1 MDLVDRLQEKMK
13 HNKMSVTERTQKRAD
28 ESEVGKFTQE
38 KLMEL
43 SMESK
48 VTIMVAITTLI
59 TNALE
64 MGNSQLKEGLLEMM
78 LVMARSDEYIIQ
90 ELVASKAIIAAASK
104 EKDNTA
110 IVNKGL
116 DSGHTPAL
124 YKNTKDQIE
133 VQALVGLLS

>member
-38 KLMEL
+38 KLMDL

-48 VTIMVAITTLI
+48 VMIMAAITTFL
-59 TNALE
+59 TKALE

-78 LVMARSDEYIIQ
+78 VVMQ
-90 ELVASKAIIAAASK
+90 ELVASKAIIADASK
-104 EKDNTA
+104 KKDVTA
-110 IVNKGL
+110 IVNQGL
-116 DSGHTPAL
+116 GILKPCTRAP
-124 YKNTKDQIE
+124 KTT
-133 VQALVGLLS
+133 

>member
-1 MDLVDRLQEKMK
+1 MLNSNSQVDLVDRLQEKMK

-38 KLMEL
+38 KLMDL

-48 VTIMVAITTLI
+48 VMIMAAITTFL
-59 TNALE
+59 TKALE

-78 LVMARSDEYIIQ
+78 VVMQ

-110 IVNKGL
+110 IVNKDL
-116 DSGHTPAL
+116 DILQPCTRTQ
-124 YKNTKDQIE
+124 KTK
-133 VQALVGLLS
+133 

>member
-38 KLMEL
+38 KLMDL

-48 VTIMVAITTLI
+48 VMIMAAITTFL
-59 TNALE
+59 TKALE

-78 LVMARSDEYIIQ
+78 VVMARSDKYIMQ
-90 ELVASKAIIAAASK
+90 ELVASKAIIADASK
-104 EKDNTA
+104 KKDVTA
-110 IVNKGL
+110 IVNQGL
-116 DSGHTPAL
+116 GILKPCTRAP
-124 YKNTKDQIE
+124 KTT
-133 VQALVGLLS
+133 